1 MNVLPSV
8 TRHVGDTP
16 LIRLSRLEER
26 SGLQARILAKAECFN
41 PAGSVKDRIALE
53 MVLTAEDAGALRP
66 GGLLVEASSGNTG
79 IGLAMAAAARGYRL
93 ILTMPDTMSLE
104 RRQLLSAFGAEL
116 VLTDGAQG
124 MPAAMEK
131 AEEIARAHPGS
142 VYVRQFENPANPLAH
157 YRTTGPEIF
166 RDAEGQVDVFVSGVG
181 TGGTITGAGRY
192 LKEQNP
198 GVEIVAV
205 EPAASP
211 VLSGGPKGKHK
222 IQGIGAGFVPK
233 VLDTSIY
240 SRIIAV
246 TDGDAAAMAR
256 LLARTEGL
264 LCGISSGAAL
274 HAAATLAR
282 RPEYRDKAIVVVLP
296 DAGDRYLS
304 IDLFTEG

>member
-1 MNVLPSV
+1 MTHYLSIEDCIGN
-8 TRHVGDTP
+8 TP
-16 LIRLSRLEER
+16 LVRLQRLPGSTTNTLLLKLE
-26 SGLQARILAKAECFN
+26 GNN
-41 PAGSVKDRIALE
+41 PAGSVKDRPAIN
-53 MVLTAEDAGALRP
+53 MIKSAEARGQIRP
-66 GGLLVEASSGNTG
+66 GDTLIEATSGNTG